1 MSENPFD
8 EIVRRKRDRPF
19 NTYRP
24 EPDPVTTIKAE
35 ADGNEFDAI
44 IQRRRG
50 RVLGATLRASPAPDQ
65 AAQANRIAREKGL
78 PAAAVDP
85 KLQVLQIADRAT
97 SFINMTRLFPRIGTW
112 AEANPRDAAA
122 AADDTRALSMLG
134 RAFADQ
140 DLSRGWRI
148 SAPEPV
154 EPTLWNSAKGVWSS
168 LVGGW
173 KQMDTAL
180 SMMIDDRVT
189 APKWMQG
196 GKAYSDRLRSD
207 FVQAQDDVEKATP
220 AFKTET
226 GRGLYGGFSSLAQM
240 APAIGASILTRSP
253 VPAMAVAGT
262 QVGTTAYGKYRVRGG
277 TVAEATTGGLLEG
290 TIEAGFEAIPMGAV
304 VSKFGKGATSKFLAE
319 IFVKEMATEQA
330 TTIAQ
335 DAVDTAIANPNKTWG
350 EYFAERPAAAYQTAL
365 GVLVMSG
372 ALGGASALASR
383 AQTPETARAT
393 ARVERQLREAEDAT
407 RTASFLDQVEKAANA
422 SKFRQRDPEGFA
434 KLVGQTAEAHGIEA
448 AYIPCAPCEDYIGQ
462 SEAYA

>member
-1 MSENPFD
+1 MSDNPYD
-8 EIVRRKRDRPF
+8 DVLKRKRERTVGTF
-19 NTYRP
+19 HTFQP
-24 EPDPVTTIKAE
+24 EPQPTNSVDRNPY
-35 ADGNEFDAI
+35 DDI
-44 IQRRRG
+44 IEQRRSQRVGAALRG
-50 RVLGATLRASPAPDQ
+50 SPPPDQ
-65 AAQANRIAREKGL
+65 AAQANRIARARGL
-78 PAAAVDP
+78 PAATVDP
-85 KLQVLQIADRAT
+85 KLQALQIADQAT
-97 SFINMTRLFPRIGTW
+97 NFINMTRLFPHIGSW

-122 AADDTRALSMLG
+122 AADDTRAIGMLG

-196 GKAYSDRLRSD
+196 GKAYSDRLKSD
-207 FVQAQDDVEKATP
+207 FVQAQDNVEKATP

-226 GRGLYGGFSSLAQM
+226 GRGIYGGFASLAQM
-240 APAIGASILTRSP
+240 APGIGASILTRSP
-253 VPAMAVAGT
+253 VPAMAVAGG
-262 QVGTTAYGKYRVRGG
+262 QVGSTAYGKYRVRGG
-277 TVAEATTGGLLEG
+277 TVSEATTGGLLEG
-290 TIEAGFEAIPMGAV
+290 TIEAGFEAIPMGTV
-304 VSKFGKGATSKFLAE
+304 VAKFGKGATSKFLAE

-372 ALGGASALASR
+372 ALGGASALASK
-383 AQTPETARAT
+383 AQSPEAARAT
-393 ARVERQLREAEDAT
+393 ARVERRVREAEDAT
-407 RTASFLDQVEKAANA
+407 RTASFLNQVEKAANA
-422 SKFRQRDPEGFA
+422 SKFRQRDPEGFS
-434 KLVGQTAEAHGIEA
+434 KLVGQTAEAQGIEA
-448 AYIPCAPCEDYIGQ
+448 AYIPCASCGDYIGQ